1 VWHEHLSA
9 RQKQGQ
15 LWEQR
20 ALTYLGMR
28 GLTLVEA
35 NYACRG
41 GEIDLIMRDRDTIV
55 FVEVRQREDCR
66 YGGALASISPA
77 KVRRLVRAAQTYL
90 LRYTRLPPCRFDV
103 LAVDGDQIDWIR
115 NALWLT

>member
-1 VWHEHLSA
+1 MWHKNLSP
-9 RQKQGQ
+9 KQQQGR

-35 NYACRG
+35 NYTCRG
-41 GEIDLIMRDRDTIV
+41 GEIDLIMRDNGTLV
-55 FVEVRQREDCR
+55 FVEVRQRDNTG
-66 YGGALASISPA
+66 YGGAAASISPA

-90 LRYTRLPPCRFDV
+90 LRFTRLPPCRFDV
-103 LAVDGDQIDWIR
+103 LAVDGDKIDWLR
-115 NALWLT
+115 NVIEV